1 MFTIGGVE
9 MFDASSG
16 EVETKDM
23 PHDVNRGRHILHTGG
38 CFDGYL
44 YLSVPPTVII
54 SDNSFRVDCAAKWR
68 AEKCLYILKTR
79 FGRNGRQRKSSSESE
94 EKLLLGTAFSDC
106 IIISER
112 KK

>member
-1 MFTIGGVE
+1 MPGWMGFVMPLVTWCASPYLPEEQPEMFTIGGVE

-44 YLSVPPTVII
+44 YLSVSPFVLIRSLYRITASVSIVPQSGIPKSVCI
-54 SDNSFRVDCAAKWR
+54 S
-68 AEKCLYILKTR
+68 
-79 FGRNGRQRKSSSESE
+79 
-94 EKLLLGTAFSDC
+94 
-106 IIISER
+106 
-112 KK
+112 

>member
-16 EVETKDM
+16 EVETNDM

-44 YLSVPPTVII
+44 YLSVSPFVLIRSLYRITASVSIVPQSGVPKSVCI
-54 SDNSFRVDCAAKWR
+54 S
-68 AEKCLYILKTR
+68 
-79 FGRNGRQRKSSSESE
+79 
-94 EKLLLGTAFSDC
+94 
-106 IIISER
+106 
-112 KK
+112 